1 MFCSVR
7 SVVGS
12 EHSEQMFGMFGM
24 FGGTG
29 EPVRS
34 GCRITREVNVNEQAS
49 RAEWSVGCHDRRRN
63 RFIEIDGAGYA

>member
-24 FGGTG
+24 FGLWREQEKTSAC
-29 EPVRS
+29 VRS
-34 GCRITREVNVNEQAS
+34 DRRDGKRGTMNVNEQVSGA
-49 RAEWSVGCHDRRRN
+49 DRKER
-63 RFIEIDGAGYA
+63 